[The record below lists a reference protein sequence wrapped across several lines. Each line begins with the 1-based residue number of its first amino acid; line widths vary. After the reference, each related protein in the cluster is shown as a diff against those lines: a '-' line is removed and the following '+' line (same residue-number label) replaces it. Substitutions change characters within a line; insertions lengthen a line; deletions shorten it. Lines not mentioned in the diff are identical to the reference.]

1 MKLILEQEAALLSG
15 KYKKT
20 PETKNKIKTP
30 GKALKI

>member
-15 KYKKT
+15 KYKNT
-20 PETKNKIKTP
+20 WETKSKVKTT